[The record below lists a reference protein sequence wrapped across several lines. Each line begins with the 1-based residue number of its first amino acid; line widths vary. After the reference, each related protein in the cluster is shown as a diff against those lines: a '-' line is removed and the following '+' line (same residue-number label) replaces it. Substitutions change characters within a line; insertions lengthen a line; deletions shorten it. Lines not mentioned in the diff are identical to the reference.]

1 MLRTSIGQGKRSMA
15 EAAVHQLAP
24 HHLPAFLPGPDGGD
38 MLFNAVAIFAL
49 LLVLGLG
56 ALYFTL
62 HSLPEKIA
70 HRSNSTQFQLI
81 AVLALLALFTHNNIF
96 WVIALLLAAI
106 ELPNF
111 TEPLRSIAKSLEE
124 MRGREK

>member
-1 MLRTSIGQGKRSMA
+1 MVEKAL
-15 EAAVHQLAP
+15 HDLAP
-24 HHLPAFLPGPDGGD
+24 NHLPAFLPGPDGSD
-38 MLFNAVAIFAL
+38 PLFNAVAIVAV
-49 LLVLGLG
+49 LLVLGIG

-81 AVLALLALFTHNNIF
+81 AVLALLALVTHNNLF
-96 WVIALLLAAI
+96 WIIALLLAAI

-111 TEPLRSIAKSLEE
+111 SQPLRSIAESLEQ
-124 MRGREK
+124 MREREK